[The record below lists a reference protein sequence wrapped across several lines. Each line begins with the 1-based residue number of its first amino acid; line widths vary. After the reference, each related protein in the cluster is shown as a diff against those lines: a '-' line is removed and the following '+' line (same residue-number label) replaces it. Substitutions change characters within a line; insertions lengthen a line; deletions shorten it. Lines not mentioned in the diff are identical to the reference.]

1 MRGEQLFLKQYTLG
15 NGLRI
20 ISEEISY
27 IRSVSVGVWIGVGSM
42 RECAEEN
49 GLSHFLE
56 HMAFKGTEKRTSRQI
71 AEEMDRIGGQTN
83 AFTAK
88 DCTCFYARVAQDDM
102 EKAVDILA
110 DITLNPKLDQTE
122 MNKERGVILEEI
134 SMVEDDPEELAHD
147 LLARAQY
154 GALPLGRPILG
165 PEELISAY
173 SRSDLIA
180 FREKWYCPNNA
191 VVSIVGNFDE
201 KEMLDLMERSF
212 GTWKGEAPA
221 VTRGG
226 YENLMPSVLHK
237 EKDIEQLNLCMGYS
251 GFAMGDK
258 KLVPLAV
265 LNNLFGG
272 SSSSRLFQKV
282 REELGMAYSIYSYP
296 SSNPECG
303 MFSIYVGTAPKNV
316 KKVIEQINL
325 EIEKLLRDGIG
336 DDEFV
341 MAKAQLRSG
350 YILSLESPLS
360 RMQAIGNALL
370 LKGKVNSPDSRLGEI
385 DAVTKEDVQAC
396 ANVILQGRRSGAVVG
411 RGAEDVAE
419 LIKF

>member
-1 MRGEQLFLKQYTLG
+1 MKQYTLK

-20 ISEEISY
+20 IAEQITY

-42 RECAEEN
+42 RESAEEN

-110 DITLNPKLDQTE
+110 DITLNPKLDKDE

-134 SMVEDDPEELAHD
+134 SMVEDEPEELAHD
-147 LLARAQY
+147 LLAQAQY
-154 GALPLGRPILG
+154 GSLPLGRPILG
-165 PEELISAY
+165 PESLISAY
-173 SRSDLIA
+173 SRANLMD
-180 FREKWYCPNNA
+180 FRNKWYCPNNA
-191 VVSIVGNFDE
+191 VISIAGNYDE
-201 KEMLDLMERSF
+201 KEMLDLMERCF
-212 GTWKGEAPA
+212 GAWEGKAPEH
-221 VTRGG
+221 TRGG
-226 YENLMPSVLHK
+226 YESLMPSVLYK
-237 EKDIEQLNLCMGYS
+237 EKDIEQLNLCLGYP
-251 GFAMGDK
+251 GFAIGDK

-303 MFSIYVGTAPKNV
+303 MFSIYVGTAPKNA
-316 KKVIEQINL
+316 KKVVEQIDS
-325 EIEKLLRDGIG
+325 EIDKLLKNGIG
-336 DDEFV
+336 EDEFV

-350 YILSLESPLS
+350 FILSLESPLS
-360 RMQAIGNALL
+360 RMQSIGNALL
-370 LKGKVNSPDSRLGEI
+370 LKGEVATPDSRLKDI
-385 DAVTKEDVQAC
+385 DAVTREDVQAC
-396 ANVILQGRRSGAVVG
+396 ADIILQARRSGAVVG
-411 RGAEDVAE
+411 RNAEKLSE
-419 LIKF
+419 LIRA